1 MFQYAGLNIELNM
14 RLNYFIL
21 FYHSLVEI
29 FITFNNNPT
38 LILNEYHMSFH
49 LFYSHLSLKT
59 RCKNAFCFVVVKW
72 EAKELLREAQAQG
85 LNST

>member
-1 MFQYAGLNIELNM
+1 M
-14 RLNYFIL
+14 RLYYFIL
-21 FYHSLVEI
+21 FYHSLVETLK
-29 FITFNNNPT
+29 TFKNDKHYSSMNT
-38 LILNEYHMSFH
+38 TFH